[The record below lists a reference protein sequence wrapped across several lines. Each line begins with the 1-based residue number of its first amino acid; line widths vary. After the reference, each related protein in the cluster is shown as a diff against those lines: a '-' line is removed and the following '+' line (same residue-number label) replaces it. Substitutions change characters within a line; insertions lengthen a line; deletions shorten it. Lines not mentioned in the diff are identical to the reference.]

1 METEA
6 LTVVYLYL
14 GIGATLLIVV
24 LVVTIFR
31 KVGRVVDKMDI
42 FAQLMIGLY
51 EQEKEKNEKT
61 DEGGFGSGEFQL
73 PRRE

>member
-1 METEA
+1 MEAEA

-14 GIGATLLIVV
+14 GIGAILLIVV
-24 LVVTIFR
+24 LVITIFR

-51 EQEKEKNEKT
+51 EQEKEKNKT
-61 DEGGFGSGEFQL
+61 DEGGFGSGEFQI

>member
-1 METEA
+1 MEKEA

-14 GIGATLLIVV
+14 GMGVVLLIAV
-24 LVVTIFR
+24 LAIYAFR
-31 KVGRVVDKMDI
+31 KMGVVMDRMDI

-51 EQEKEKNEKT
+51 EQEKQEKEKT
-61 DEGGFGSGEFQL
+61 EEGGSGPGEIHL